1 MIFGSK
7 KHVQAGPPWG
17 MGPPVEMVP
26 TVPLQNMA
34 QSLLIEARQHPGYG
48 LARIFLAEG
57 IDNRAERIMLDF
69 TAQTVAFRYQIDSVW
84 LNMGPLVPY
93 PPPPKHKGP
102 LPMGPPTREM
112 GDMAL
117 WVLKKIA
124 NLKPEDR
131 RSKQEGKFRAE
142 FLGHKFD
149 TTIVSQGTQAGER
162 VLISFVPIIKGGGVR
177 TLEELGMRDKL
188 RDQVKELIGPGT
200 KGMVVMCAM
209 HQDGLSSLWAGTLRS
224 TDRLMRDFV
233 SLQDQDHPEPDVEN
247 IEIIKCNFAEG
258 ETPDK
263 RLQKVLLRQPEVLL
277 APNVPNAETV
287 DGYCKQANV
296 EEPKLTIISTRAK
309 DSVDGLLRVLA
320 MGVDKALFVK
330 SVTGIVYTRLIR
342 RLCEVC
348 REPIQPT
355 PQLLQRLGIPQGRVS
370 VLFREKQPPPPLP
383 PGVQRPEPPKP
394 KKGEPPPPPL
404 ICPACRG
411 LGYKGRVG
419 LFEVLMIDDK
429 IRQALLSDPR
439 PDTIRQLARQAGNRT
454 LQEEGI
460 LLLAMGGTSLTELQ
474 RVLKQ

>member
-34 QSLLIEARQHPGYG
+34 QSLLIEVRQHPGFG

-69 TAQTVAFRYQIDSVW
+69 TAQAVAFRYQIDGVW
-84 LNMGPLVPY
+84 HNLGPLVPY

-102 LPMGPPTREM
+102 LPLGPPTREM
-112 GDMAL
+112 GDLAL

-131 RSKQEGKFRAE
+131 RGKQEGKFRTE
-142 FLGHKFD
+142 FAGHKFN
-149 TTIVSQGTQAGER
+149 TTVVSQGTPAGER
-162 VLISFVPIIKGGGVR
+162 VLITFVPIIKGGGVR

-200 KGMVVMCAM
+200 KGMVVLCSMP
-209 HQDGLSSLWAGTLRS
+209 QDGLSSLWAGMLRS

-233 SLQDQDHPEPDVEN
+233 SLQDQDHPEPEVEN
-247 IEIIKCNFAEG
+247 VEIIKCNFAEG

-277 APNVPNAETV
+277 APSVPNAATIDGYGKQATV
-287 DGYCKQANV
+287 D
-296 EEPKLTIISTRAK
+296 EPKLSMISTRAR
-309 DSVDGLLRVLA
+309 DSVDVLLRILA
-320 MGVDKALFVK
+320 MGVDKELFAKV
-330 SVTGIVYTRLIR
+330 VTGVVYTRLVR

-383 PGVQRPEPPKP
+383 PGVAPPEPPKP

-411 LGYKGRVG
+411 LGYKGRTG
-419 LFEVLMIDDK
+419 LFEILMIDDK
-429 IRQALLSDPR
+429 IRQALLNDPR
-439 PDTIRQLARQAGNRT
+439 PETIRQLAKQAGNRT